1 MKPRGLACL
10 LLAGVAA
17 AVVGLVGA
25 APASAEDTFLPIQNF
40 GSYKCLQPE
49 NGSLELGA
57 AIVQEPCD
65 PNNPA
70 QLWEA
75 IPLGG
80 FSFHYMNQASQLCL
94 DARGGATNGTPIQ
107 QWTCNWI
114 SNEKWQPGSSFPGVA
129 HALTSQVSGTSS
141 HCLDEP
147 GAQGSDGLAMQLYSC
162 NLTVAQV
169 WWSDD

>member
-1 MKPRGLACL
+1 LFL
-10 LLAGVAA
+10 VGVAA
-17 AVVGLVGA
+17 AVIGLAGA
-25 APASAEDTFLPIQNF
+25 PPARADDTFLPIQNF
-40 GSYKCLQPE
+40 GNYKCLQPE

-65 PNNPA
+65 SNNPA
-70 QLWEA
+70 QLWQA
-75 IPLGG
+75 IPLGGDG

-94 DARGGATNGTPIQ
+94 DARGGASNGTPIQ

-129 HALTSQVSGTSS
+129 HSLTSQVSGTSS
-141 HCLDEP
+141 HCLDVP
-147 GAQGSDGLAMQLYSC
+147 GAQERDHLAMQLYSC